1 MDYFELTSQDA
12 YELDADRNLPLT
24 TIGYQVSFDFGE
36 KITVRIPN
44 PLEVDIE
51 VFTRKQK
58 ITPRHFLV
66 GAGIVI
72 ISPLFLEALKAAGV
86 TNYEVF
92 PAVLR
97 FQKTNQTW
105 NNYLAFNEVGLL
117 DAALL
122 EECKYTVL
130 SEGPHRKYPLL
141 GFTEIVLSAKKL
153 KSEPKMFR
161 MVQAPE
167 YLYISQVVYDMLV
180 KMSPPEKWG
189 IIGEGVEIK

>member
-1 MDYFELTSQDA
+1 MDYFELMRQDPW
-12 YELDADRNLPLT
+12 ELDADHALRPLSENS
-24 TIGYQVSFDFGE
+24 ISFEFGE
-36 KITVRIPN
+36 KMPVPIPN
-44 PLEVDIE
+44 PLEVEIE
-51 VFTRKQK
+51 TLKRK
-58 ITPRHFLV
+58 ITPRHFLS
-66 GAGIVI
+66 GPGIVV
-72 ISPLFLEALKAAGV
+72 ISPLFLKALKAAGV

-92 PAVLR
+92 PAVLQFR
-97 FQKTNQTW
+97 KTNQTW

-189 IIGEGVEIK
+189 IACKRIEIK